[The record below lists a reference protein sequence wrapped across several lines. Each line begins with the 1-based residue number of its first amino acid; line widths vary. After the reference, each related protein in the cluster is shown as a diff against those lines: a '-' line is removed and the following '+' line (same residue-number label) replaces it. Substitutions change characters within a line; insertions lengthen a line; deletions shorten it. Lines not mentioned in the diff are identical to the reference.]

1 MSIIKNDKLPLI
13 NLDKQILSTKNDK
26 LQKSQTN
33 IYSFQLNKNI
43 DRTLK
48 CITLKKSIINT
59 TEENKKYK
67 LRSTSTNFKDTNR
80 KKSPRNNLST
90 SQQINSIRT
99 YYRSVSK
106 MKSDN
111 SNSNSKSKSKNKK
124 YVINMRNSTD
134 ENIKNKDDVVD
145 EAKELKI
152 YYYRL
157 IKFGNDISTIKKCFE
172 HRENWQMAPQSYTQ
186 DKVNLIWAPISSQI
200 NYNEINKDNENNN
213 NNNKDIKTLMNHYEF
228 HSQLSNKLKMFQN
241 LLIYCEENKYDLF
254 AFVPLTILIEYQ
266 SSSFLHQFSSFSY
279 IFNNIN
285 SFLSEVGMPKD
296 SKKKYRN
303 YFYIDSKLDN
313 KVGLKTTVY
322 IPHTH
327 YDGKNFWLIK
337 AMNLNRGLAI
347 KIIDSIEACENTIRF
362 YYQGGIF
369 KSVLNSEKMK
379 DEETKDRNKKV
390 YFKLPKIIKRTGKKG
405 SFKNNHEYCLYRH
418 IDYYTLLKQN
428 TNNKEK
434 KKHYQSK
441 KIILQKYIEK
451 PFLYKGRKF
460 DVRIWVLLAHNMKV
474 YVFKEGHLKATS
486 SLFSLEDKNF
496 FVHLTNYSV
505 QKYSNDFGKE
515 EIGNEI
521 SFDSFE
527 KCLKEDYD
535 LDINVRKFFMNKFR
549 KIIEISMKA
558 VKKNI
563 NINSRKGSFEIFG
576 YDFMLD
582 EELNPYLIEI
592 NTNPGLEISSPL
604 ISKLI
609 PRMIDDALRL
619 TIDEVFGTIYSADR
633 YGKDGFVSPFHVDG
647 YSDNENMFE
656 LIADLNY

>member
-1 MSIIKNDKLPLI
+1 
-13 NLDKQILSTKNDK
+13 
-26 LQKSQTN
+26 
-33 IYSFQLNKNI
+33 
-43 DRTLK
+43 
-48 CITLKKSIINT
+48 
-59 TEENKKYK
+59 
-67 LRSTSTNFKDTNR
+67 
-80 KKSPRNNLST
+80 
-90 SQQINSIRT
+90 
-99 YYRSVSK
+99 
-106 MKSDN
+106 
-111 SNSNSKSKSKNKK
+111 
-124 YVINMRNSTD
+124 
-134 ENIKNKDDVVD
+134 
-145 EAKELKI
+145 
-152 YYYRL
+152 
-157 IKFGNDISTIKKCFE
+157 
-172 HRENWQMAPQSYTQ
+172 
-186 DKVNLIWAPISSQI
+186 
-200 NYNEINKDNENNN
+200 
-213 NNNKDIKTLMNHYEF
+213 
-228 HSQLSNKLKMFQN
+228 
-241 LLIYCEENKYDLF
+241 
-254 AFVPLTILIEYQ
+254 
-266 SSSFLHQFSSFSY
+266 
-279 IFNNIN
+279 
-285 SFLSEVGMPKD
+285 MPKD

-303 YFYIDSKLDN
+303 YFYIDSKLDY
-313 KVGLKTTVY
+313 KVGLKTTIY

>member
-1 MSIIKNDKLPLI
+1 MSIVKNDKLPLI

-67 LRSTSTNFKDTNR
+67 LRSTSTNFKDTNC

-111 SNSNSKSKSKNKK
+111 SYSNSKSKSKNKK

-134 ENIKNKDDVVD
+134 ENIKCKDDVVD

-405 SFKNNHEYCLYRH
+405 NFKNNHEYCLYRH

>member
-67 LRSTSTNFKDTNR
+67 LRSTSTNFNDTNR

-157 IKFGNDISTIKKCFE
+157 IKFGNDISTIKKCFK
-172 HRENWQMAPQSYTQ
+172 HRENWQMAPQSYTLDQ
-186 DKVNLIWAPISSQI
+186 VNLIWAPISSQI